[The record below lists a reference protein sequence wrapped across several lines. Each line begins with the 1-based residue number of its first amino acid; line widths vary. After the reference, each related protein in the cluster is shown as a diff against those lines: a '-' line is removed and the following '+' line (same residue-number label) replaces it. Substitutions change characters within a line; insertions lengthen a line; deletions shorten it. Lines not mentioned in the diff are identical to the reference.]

1 MLPLGGLFLGI
12 ELIPLF
18 PPLRAVML
26 KKQGG
31 EAVSVNSSGLTGFWI
46 PTWAL
51 LGYLDQDY
59 PGLGMLLVFE
69 FTQVP

>member
-1 MLPLGGLFLGI
+1 MLPLGGLFLGF

-26 KKQGG
+26 KKRGG
-31 EAVSVNSSGLTGFWI
+31 GGGGAVSVNSPGLTGFWI

-51 LGYLDQDY
+51 LGYLD
-59 PGLGMLLVFE
+59 
-69 FTQVP
+69 